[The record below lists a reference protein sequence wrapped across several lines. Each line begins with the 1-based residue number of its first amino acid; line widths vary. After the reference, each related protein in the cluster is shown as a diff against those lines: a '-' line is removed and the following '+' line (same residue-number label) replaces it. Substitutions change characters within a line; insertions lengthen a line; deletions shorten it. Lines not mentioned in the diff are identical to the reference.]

1 MSNTT
6 IININDSYSD
16 HNVNYQKQQ
25 QTLNNNTNY
34 I

>member
-25 QTLNNNTNY
+25 RH
-34 I
+34 